1 MKSTRASLWNK
12 LYVSGR
18 GFPRATDVHGSEI
31 CWKKFINAGKFYNA
45 DILILG
51 GDMTGKAIVPFIKD
65 SKGMYKVNFLEED
78 MLLDE
83 EGKARMIK
91 NISDRGYYPIEMTDD
106 RFDELNADSEKV
118 EKIFVDEVLKMAER
132 WVAFADE
139 KLEGTGI
146 KCFVCPGN
154 DDMFEMDEVLESSK
168 SIIMSEGKILDL
180 DGHYNMISTGWS
192 NPTPWDT
199 HRECSEEEITEKIE
213 AMASKVENIDRCVF
227 NLHAPPFG
235 SGLDEAPEL
244 DENLRP
250 KYAGRSLI
258 PVGSTAVRDAILKY
272 QPPLAL
278 TGHIHEGRGIKR
290 MKNTFVV
297 NPGSSY
303 EQSTLL
309 GAIIEMDKKGVKKY
323 VLTSG

>member
-1 MKSTRASLWNK
+1 MTTI
-12 LYVSGR
+12 
-18 GFPRATDVHGSEI
+18 FFATDVHGSEI

-45 DILILG
+45 DILVLG
-51 GDMTGKAIVPFIKD
+51 GDMTGKALVPFIRD
-65 SKGMYKVNFLEED
+65 SKGMYKVNFLEEE
-78 MLLDE
+78 MLLDD
-83 EGKARMIK
+83 EGKARMMK
-91 NISDRGYYPIEMTDD
+91 NISDRGYYPLDLTDD
-106 RFDELNADSEKV
+106 EYDELNADQEKV
-118 EKIFVDEVLKMAER
+118 EQLFVKHVLDMAER

-139 KLEGTGI
+139 KLAGTGI

-154 DDMFEMDEVLESSK
+154 DDMFEIDAVLESSK
-168 SIIMSEGKILDL
+168 SITMAEGKILDL
-180 DGHYNMISTGWS
+180 DGHYNMLSTGWS

-199 HRECSEEEITEKIE
+199 HRECSEEEIAAKIE
-213 AMASKVENIDRCVF
+213 AMASKVEDINRCVF

-244 DENLRP
+244 DANLRP

-258 PVGSTAVRDAILKY
+258 PVGSTAVRDAIIKY

-290 MKNTFVV
+290 MKKTFVV

-309 GAIIEMDKKGVKKY
+309 GAIIEMDKKGVTKY
-323 VLTSG
+323 ILTSG

>member
-1 MKSTRASLWNK
+1 MTTI
-12 LYVSGR
+12 
-18 GFPRATDVHGSEI
+18 FFATDVHGSEI

-45 DILILG
+45 DILVLG
-51 GDMTGKAIVPFIKD
+51 GDMTGKALVPFIKD
-65 SKGMYKVNFLEED
+65 SKGLYKVNFLEED

-83 EGKARMIK
+83 EGKEKMVK
-91 NISDRGYYPIEMTDD
+91 NISDRGYYPLDLTDD
-106 RFDELNADSEKV
+106 EYDELNADSEKV

-132 WVAFADE
+132 WVEFADR

-154 DDMFEMDEVLESSK
+154 DDMFEIDDVLASSK
-168 SIIMSEGKILDL
+168 TITMAEGKVLDL
-180 DGHYNMISTGWS
+180 DGHYEMLSSGWS

-199 HRECSEEEITEKIE
+199 HRECDEDELTKKIE
-213 AMASKVENIDRCVF
+213 EMAQTVSAIDRCVF

-258 PVGSTAVRDAILKY
+258 PVGSTAVRDAIMKY

-290 MKNTFVV
+290 MKKTFVV

-309 GAIIEMDKKGVKKY
+309 GALIEMDKKEVKKY

>member
-1 MKSTRASLWNK
+1 MTTI
-12 LYVSGR
+12 
-18 GFPRATDVHGSEI
+18 FFATDVHGSEI

-45 DILILG
+45 DILVLG
-51 GDMTGKAIVPFIKD
+51 GDMTGKALVPFIKD
-65 SKGMYKVNFLEED
+65 KQGMYKVNFLEED

-83 EGKARMIK
+83 EDKARMIK
-91 NISDRGYYPIEMTDD
+91 NISDRGYYPIEITDD
-106 RFDELNADSEKV
+106 RYDELNADSEKV
-118 EKIFVDEVLKMAER
+118 EKLFVDEVIKMAER
-132 WVAFADE
+132 WVTFADE
-139 KLEGTGI
+139 KLAGTGI

-154 DDMFEMDEVLESSK
+154 DDMFELDEILASSK
-168 SIIMSEGKILDL
+168 SITMAEGKILDL
-180 DGHYNMISTGWS
+180 DGHYNMLSCGWS

-199 HRECSEEEITEKIE
+199 HRECSEEELAEKIE
-213 AMASKVENIDRCVF
+213 AMTSKITDFNRCVF

-258 PVGSTAVRDAILKY
+258 PVGSTAVRDAINKH

-309 GAIIEMDKKGVKKY
+309 GAILELDKKGVKKY

>member
-1 MKSTRASLWNK
+1 VTTI
-12 LYVSGR
+12 
-18 GFPRATDVHGSEI
+18 FFATDVHGSEI

-45 DILILG
+45 DVLVLG
-51 GDMTGKAIVPFIKD
+51 GDMTGKALVPFIRD
-65 SKGMYKVNFLEED
+65 RKGMYKVNFLEEE
-78 MLLDE
+78 MLLDN
-83 EGKARMIK
+83 EGKARMMK
-91 NISDRGYYPIEMTDD
+91 NISDRGYYPLDLTDD
-106 RFDELNADSEKV
+106 EFEELNADQEKV
-118 EKIFVDEVLKMAER
+118 EQLFVKHVIDMAER
-132 WVAFADE
+132 WVVFADE
-139 KLEGTGI
+139 KLAGTGI
-146 KCFVCPGN
+146 RCFVCPGN
-154 DDMFEMDEVLESSK
+154 DDMFEIDNILENSK
-168 SIIMSEGKILDL
+168 SITMAEGKVLDL
-180 DGHYNMISTGWS
+180 DGHYKMISTGWS

-213 AMASKVENIDRCVF
+213 AMAARVDHMDRCIF

-235 SGLDEAPEL
+235 SGLDDAPEL

-258 PVGSTAVRDAILKY
+258 PVGSTAVRDAIVKY

-290 MKNTFVV
+290 MKKTFVV

-303 EQSTLL
+303 EQGTLL
-309 GAIIEMDKKGVKKY
+309 GAIIEVDKKGVSKY

>member
-1 MKSTRASLWNK
+1 MTTI
-12 LYVSGR
+12 
-18 GFPRATDVHGSEI
+18 FFATDVHGSEI

-45 DILILG
+45 DILVLG
-51 GDMTGKAIVPFIKD
+51 GDMTGKALVPFIKD
-65 SKGMYKVNFLEED
+65 ARGKYKVNFLEEE

-83 EGKARMIK
+83 EGKITMEK
-91 NISDRGYYPIEMTDD
+91 NISDRGYYPIDVTDD
-106 RFDELNADSEKV
+106 EYDELNADSEKV
-118 EKIFVDEVLKMAER
+118 EQLFVERVLLMAER
-132 WVAFADE
+132 WVSFADQ
-139 KLEGTGI
+139 KLAGTGI

-154 DDMFEMDEVLESSK
+154 DDMFELDAVLDSSK
-168 SIIMSEGKILDL
+168 SITMSEGQVLDL
-180 DGHYNMISTGWS
+180 DGYYEMLSSGWS

-199 HRECSEEEITEKIE
+199 HRECSEEEITARIE
-213 AMASKVENIDRCVF
+213 AMVKQVSDMNRCVF

-258 PVGSTAVRDAILKY
+258 PVGSTAVRDAINNY

-290 MKNTFVV
+290 MKKTFVV

>member
-1 MKSTRASLWNK
+1 MTTI
-12 LYVSGR
+12 
-18 GFPRATDVHGSEI
+18 FFATDVHGSEI

-45 DILILG
+45 DILVLG
-51 GDMTGKAIVPFIKD
+51 GDMTGKALVPFIKD
-65 SKGMYKVNFLEED
+65 KQGMYKVNFLEED

-91 NISDRGYYPIEMTDD
+91 NISDRGYYPIEITDD
-106 RFDELNADSEKV
+106 RYDELNADSEKV
-118 EKIFVDEVLKMAER
+118 EKLFVDEVMMMAER
-132 WVAFADE
+132 WVTFADE
-139 KLEGTGI
+139 KLAGTGI

-154 DDMFEMDEVLESSK
+154 DDMFELDEILASSK
-168 SIIMSEGKILDL
+168 SITMAEGKILDL
-180 DGHYNMISTGWS
+180 DGHYNMLSCGWS

-199 HRECSEEEITEKIE
+199 HRECSEEELAEKIE
-213 AMASKVENIDRCVF
+213 AMASKITDFSRCVF

-258 PVGSTAVRDAILKY
+258 PVGSTAVRDAINKY

-309 GAIIEMDKKGVKKY
+309 GAILELDKKGVKKY

>member
-1 MKSTRASLWNK
+1 MTTI
-12 LYVSGR
+12 
-18 GFPRATDVHGSEI
+18 FFATDVHGSEI

-45 DILILG
+45 DVLVLG
-51 GDMTGKAIVPFIKD
+51 GDMTGKALVPFIKD
-65 SKGMYKVNFLEED
+65 KQGMYKVNFLEED

-91 NISDRGYYPIEMTDD
+91 NISDRGYYPIEITDD
-106 RFDELNADSEKV
+106 RYDELNADSEKV
-118 EKIFVDEVLKMAER
+118 EKLFVDEVIKMAER
-132 WVAFADE
+132 WVTFADE
-139 KLEGTGI
+139 KLAGTGI

-154 DDMFEMDEVLESSK
+154 DDMFELDEILASSK
-168 SIIMSEGKILDL
+168 TITMAEGLILDL
-180 DGHYNMISTGWS
+180 DGHYNMLSCGWS

-199 HRECSEEEITEKIE
+199 HRECSEEELAEKIE
-213 AMASKVENIDRCVF
+213 AMASKVSDINRCVF
-227 NLHAPPFG
+227 NMHAPPFG

-258 PVGSTAVRDAILKY
+258 PVGSTAVRDAINKY

>member
-1 MKSTRASLWNK
+1 MTTI
-12 LYVSGR
+12 
-18 GFPRATDVHGSEI
+18 FFATDVHGSEI

-45 DILILG
+45 DILVLG
-51 GDMTGKAIVPFIKD
+51 GDMTGKALVPFIKD
-65 SKGMYKVNFLEED
+65 AQGKYKVNFLEEE

-83 EGKARMIK
+83 EGKLTMEK
-91 NISDRGYYPIEMTDD
+91 NISDRGYYPINVTDD
-106 RFDELNADSEKV
+106 EYDELNADSEKV
-118 EKIFVDEVLKMAER
+118 EQLFVERVLLMAER
-132 WVAFADE
+132 WVKFADE
-139 KLEGTGI
+139 KLAGNGM

-154 DDMFEMDEVLESSK
+154 DDMFELDDVLASSK
-168 SIIMSEGKILDL
+168 TITMSEGQILDL
-180 DGHYNMISTGWS
+180 DGYYEMLSSGWS

-199 HRECSEEEITEKIE
+199 HRECSEEELAAKIE
-213 AMASKVENIDRCVF
+213 AMASKISDIDRCVF

-258 PVGSTAVRDAILKY
+258 PVGSTAVRDAIMKY

-290 MKNTFVV
+290 MKRTFVV

>member
-1 MKSTRASLWNK
+1 
-12 LYVSGR
+12 
-18 GFPRATDVHGSEI
+18 
-31 CWKKFINAGKFYNA
+31 
-45 DILILG
+45 
-51 GDMTGKAIVPFIKD
+51 MTGKALVPFIKD
-65 SKGMYKVNFLEED
+65 KQGMYKVNFLEEE

-91 NISDRGYYPIEMTDD
+91 NISDRGYYPIEITDD
-106 RFDELNADSEKV
+106 RYDELNADSEKV
-118 EKIFVDEVLKMAER
+118 EKLFVDEVIMMAER
-132 WVAFADE
+132 WVTFADE
-139 KLEGTGI
+139 KLAGTGI

-154 DDMFEMDEVLESSK
+154 DDMFELDEILASSK
-168 SIIMSEGKILDL
+168 SITMAEGKILDL
-180 DGHYNMISTGWS
+180 DGYYNMLSCGWS

-199 HRECSEEEITEKIE
+199 HRECSEEDLAEKIE
-213 AMASKVENIDRCVF
+213 AMASKVTDIDRCVF

-258 PVGSTAVRDAILKY
+258 PVGSTAVRDAINKY

-290 MKNTFVV
+290 MKKTFVV

-309 GAIIEMDKKGVKKY
+309 GAIIELDKKGVKKY

>member
-1 MKSTRASLWNK
+1 
-12 LYVSGR
+12 
-18 GFPRATDVHGSEI
+18 
-31 CWKKFINAGKFYNA
+31 
-45 DILILG
+45 
-51 GDMTGKAIVPFIKD
+51 
-65 SKGMYKVNFLEED
+65 
-78 MLLDE
+78 MLLDT
-83 EGKARMIK
+83 EGKERMFK
-91 NISDRGYYPIEMTDD
+91 NISDRGYYPLELTDD
-106 RFDELNADSEKV
+106 EYDELNADQEKV
-118 EKIFVDEVLKMAER
+118 EKIFVEHVLTMAER

-139 KLEGTGI
+139 KLAGTGI

-154 DDMFEMDEVLESSK
+154 DDMFEIDAVLEASK
-168 SIIMSEGKILDL
+168 SITMAEGKLLDL
-180 DGHYNMISTGWS
+180 DGYYEMLSTGWA

-199 HRECSEEEITEKIE
+199 HRECSEEEITARIE
-213 AMASKVENIDRCVF
+213 AMTSQVSDINRCVF

-258 PVGSTAVRDAILKY
+258 PVGSTAVRDAIMKY

-290 MKNTFVV
+290 MKKTFVV

-309 GAIIEMDKKGVKKY
+309 GAIIEMDKKGVTKY

>member
-1 MKSTRASLWNK
+1 MTTI
-12 LYVSGR
+12 
-18 GFPRATDVHGSEI
+18 FFATDVHGSEI

-45 DILILG
+45 DILVLG
-51 GDMTGKAIVPFIKD
+51 GDMTGKALVPFIKD
-65 SKGMYKVNFLEED
+65 KQGMYKVNFLEED
-78 MLLDE
+78 MLLNE

-91 NISDRGYYPIEMTDD
+91 NISDRGYYPIEITDD
-106 RFDELNADSEKV
+106 RYDELNADSEKV
-118 EKIFVDEVLKMAER
+118 EKLFVDEVLMMAER

-139 KLEGTGI
+139 KLAGTGI

-154 DDMFEMDEVLESSK
+154 DDMFELDDVLASSK
-168 SIIMSEGKILDL
+168 SITMAEGKILDL
-180 DGHYNMISTGWS
+180 DGHYNMLSTGWS

-199 HRECSEEEITEKIE
+199 HRECSEEEIAEKIE
-213 AMASKVENIDRCVF
+213 AMASKVIDIDRCVF

-258 PVGSTAVRDAILKY
+258 PVGSTAVRDAINKY

-290 MKNTFVV
+290 MKKTFVV

-309 GAIIEMDKKGVKKY
+309 GAIIELDKKGVKKY

>member
-1 MKSTRASLWNK
+1 MTTI
-12 LYVSGR
+12 
-18 GFPRATDVHGSEI
+18 FFATDVHGSEI

-258 PVGSTAVRDAILKY
+258 PVGSTAVRDAIIKY

>member
-1 MKSTRASLWNK
+1 MTTI
-12 LYVSGR
+12 
-18 GFPRATDVHGSEI
+18 FFATDVHGSEI

-45 DILILG
+45 DVLVLG
-51 GDMTGKAIVPFIKD
+51 GDMTGKALVPFIKD
-65 SKGMYKVNFLEED
+65 ARGMYKVNFLEED

-83 EGKARMIK
+83 EGKERMIK
-91 NISDRGYYPIEMTDD
+91 NISDRGYYPIEISDD
-106 RFDELNADSEKV
+106 RYDELNADSEKV
-118 EKIFVDEVLKMAER
+118 EKLFVDEVMKMAER

-139 KLEGTGI
+139 KLAGTGI

-154 DDMFEMDEVLESSK
+154 DDMFELDDVLASSK
-168 SIIMSEGKILDL
+168 TITMAEGQVLDL
-180 DGHYNMISTGWS
+180 DGYYDMLSCGWS

-199 HRECSEEEITEKIE
+199 HRECSEEEITAKIE
-213 AMASKVENIDRCVF
+213 AMASQVSDINRCVF

-258 PVGSTAVRDAILKY
+258 PVGSTAVRDAIIKY

-290 MKNTFVV
+290 MKKTFVV

>member
-1 MKSTRASLWNK
+1 MTTI
-12 LYVSGR
+12 
-18 GFPRATDVHGSEI
+18 FFATDVHGSEI

-45 DILILG
+45 DVLVLG
-51 GDMTGKAIVPFIKD
+51 GDMTGKALVPFIKD
-65 SKGMYKVNFLEED
+65 AQGMYKVNFLEED

-83 EGKARMIK
+83 EGKTRMIK
-91 NISDRGYYPIEMTDD
+91 NISDRGYYPIEITDD
-106 RFDELNADSEKV
+106 RYDELNADSDKV
-118 EKIFVDEVLKMAER
+118 EKLFVDEVMKMAER

-139 KLEGTGI
+139 KLAGTGI

-154 DDMFEMDEVLESSK
+154 DDMFELDDVLASSK
-168 SIIMSEGKILDL
+168 SITMAEGQILDL
-180 DGHYNMISTGWS
+180 DGYYNMLSCGWS

-199 HRECSEEEITEKIE
+199 HRECSEEELAERIE
-213 AMASKVENIDRCVF
+213 AMASKVTDINRCVF
-227 NLHAPPFG
+227 NLHAPPYG

-258 PVGSTAVRDAILKY
+258 PVGSTAVRDAIMKY

-290 MKNTFVV
+290 MKKTFVV

-309 GAIIEMDKKGVKKY
+309 GTIIEMDKSGVKKY

>member
-1 MKSTRASLWNK
+1 MTTI
-12 LYVSGR
+12 
-18 GFPRATDVHGSEI
+18 FFATDVHGSEI

-45 DILILG
+45 DILVLG
-51 GDMTGKAIVPFIKD
+51 GDMTGKALVPFIKD
-65 SKGMYKVNFLEED
+65 AQGKYKVNFLEEE

-83 EGKARMIK
+83 EGKLTMEK
-91 NISDRGYYPIEMTDD
+91 NISDRGYYPINVTDD
-106 RFDELNADSEKV
+106 EYDELNADSEKV
-118 EKIFVDEVLKMAER
+118 EQLFVERVLLMAER
-132 WVAFADE
+132 WVKFADE
-139 KLEGTGI
+139 KLAGTGI

-154 DDMFEMDEVLESSK
+154 DDMFELDDVLASSK
-168 SIIMSEGKILDL
+168 TITMSEGQILDL
-180 DGHYNMISTGWS
+180 DGYYEMLSSGWS

-199 HRECSEEEITEKIE
+199 HRECSEEELAAKIE
-213 AMASKVENIDRCVF
+213 AMASKISDIDRCVF

-258 PVGSTAVRDAILKY
+258 PVGSTAVRDAIMKY

-290 MKNTFVV
+290 MKKTFVV

>member
-1 MKSTRASLWNK
+1 MTTI
-12 LYVSGR
+12 
-18 GFPRATDVHGSEI
+18 FFATDVHGSEI

-45 DILILG
+45 DILVLG
-51 GDMTGKAIVPFIKD
+51 GDMTGKALVPFIKD
-65 SKGMYKVNFLEED
+65 AQGKYKVNFLEEE

-83 EGKARMIK
+83 AGKLTMEK
-91 NISDRGYYPIEMTDD
+91 NISDRGYYPINVTDD
-106 RFDELNADSEKV
+106 EYDELNADSEKV
-118 EKIFVDEVLKMAER
+118 EQLFVERVLLMAER
-132 WVAFADE
+132 WVTFADE
-139 KLEGTGI
+139 KLAGTGI

-154 DDMFEMDEVLESSK
+154 DDMFELDAVLDSSK
-168 SIIMSEGKILDL
+168 SITMSEGQIHDL
-180 DGHYNMISTGWS
+180 DGYYNMLSSGWS

-199 HRECSEEEITEKIE
+199 HRECSEEELAAKIE
-213 AMASKVENIDRCVF
+213 AMASKITDIDRCVF

-258 PVGSTAVRDAILKY
+258 PVGSTAVRDAIMKY

-290 MKNTFVV
+290 MKKTFVV

-309 GAIIEMDKKGVKKY
+309 GAIIELDKNGVKKY

>member
-1 MKSTRASLWNK
+1 
-12 LYVSGR
+12 
-18 GFPRATDVHGSEI
+18 
-31 CWKKFINAGKFYNA
+31 
-45 DILILG
+45 
-51 GDMTGKAIVPFIKD
+51 
-65 SKGMYKVNFLEED
+65 
-78 MLLDE
+78 
-83 EGKARMIK
+83 
-91 NISDRGYYPIEMTDD
+91 
-106 RFDELNADSEKV
+106 
-118 EKIFVDEVLKMAER
+118 MAEG
-132 WVAFADE
+132 
-139 KLEGTGI
+139 L
-146 KCFVCPGN
+146 
-154 DDMFEMDEVLESSK
+154 
-168 SIIMSEGKILDL
+168 ILDL
-180 DGHYNMISTGWS
+180 DGYYNMLSSGWS

-199 HRECSEEEITEKIE
+199 HRECSEEELAEKIE
-213 AMASKVENIDRCVF
+213 TMAVQVSDLSRCVF

-258 PVGSTAVRDAILKY
+258 PVGSTAVRDAIMKY

-290 MKNTFVV
+290 MKKTFVV

-309 GAIIEMDKKGVKKY
+309 GAIIEMDQKGVKKY

>member
-1 MKSTRASLWNK
+1 MTTI
-12 LYVSGR
+12 
-18 GFPRATDVHGSEI
+18 FFATDVHGSEI

>member
-1 MKSTRASLWNK
+1 MTTI
-12 LYVSGR
+12 
-18 GFPRATDVHGSEI
+18 FFATDVHGSEI

-45 DILILG
+45 DILVLG
-51 GDMTGKAIVPFIKD
+51 GDMTGKALVPFIKD
-65 SKGMYKVNFLEED
+65 KQGMYKVNFLEEE

-83 EGKARMIK
+83 EGKLTMEK
-91 NISDRGYYPIEMTDD
+91 NISDRGYYPINVTDD
-106 RFDELNADSEKV
+106 EYDELNADPEKV
-118 EKIFVDEVLKMAER
+118 EKLFVERVLLMAER

-139 KLEGTGI
+139 KLVGTGM

-154 DDMFEMDEVLESSK
+154 DDMFEIDDVLASSK
-168 SIIMSEGKILDL
+168 SITMAEGRILDL
-180 DGHYNMISTGWS
+180 DGHYEMLSSGWS

-199 HRECSEEEITEKIE
+199 HRECSEEELAEKIE
-213 AMASKVENIDRCVF
+213 AMASTISDIDRCVF

-258 PVGSTAVRDAILKY
+258 PVGSTAVRDAIMKY

-290 MKNTFVV
+290 MKKTFVV

>member
-1 MKSTRASLWNK
+1 MTTI
-12 LYVSGR
+12 
-18 GFPRATDVHGSEI
+18 FFATDVHGSEI

-45 DILILG
+45 DILVLG

-106 RFDELNADSEKV
+106 HYDELNADSEKV

-154 DDMFEMDEVLESSK
+154 DDMFEMDEVLEASK

-180 DGHYNMISTGWS
+180 DGYYNMISTGWS

-199 HRECSEEEITEKIE
+199 HRECSEEEIAEKIE
-213 AMASKVENIDRCVF
+213 AMASKVENFDRCVF

-258 PVGSTAVRDAILKY
+258 PVGSTAVRDAINKY

-290 MKNTFVV
+290 MKKTFVV

>member
-1 MKSTRASLWNK
+1 MTTI
-12 LYVSGR
+12 
-18 GFPRATDVHGSEI
+18 FFATDVHGSEI

-45 DILILG
+45 DILVLG

-106 RFDELNADSEKV
+106 RYDELNADSEKV

-154 DDMFEMDEVLESSK
+154 DDMFEMDEILEASK
-168 SIIMSEGKILDL
+168 SITMSEGKILDL

-199 HRECSEEEITEKIE
+199 HRECSEEEIAEKIE

-258 PVGSTAVRDAILKY
+258 PVGSTAVRDAIMKY

-290 MKNTFVV
+290 MKKTFVV

>member
-1 MKSTRASLWNK
+1 MTTI
-12 LYVSGR
+12 
-18 GFPRATDVHGSEI
+18 FFATDVHGSEI

-45 DILILG
+45 DVLVLG
-51 GDMTGKAIVPFIKD
+51 GDMTGKALVPFIKD
-65 SKGMYKVNFLEED
+65 AQGMYKVNFLEED

-83 EGKARMIK
+83 EGKTRMIK
-91 NISDRGYYPIEMTDD
+91 NISDRGYYPIEITDD
-106 RFDELNADSEKV
+106 RYDELNADSDKV
-118 EKIFVDEVLKMAER
+118 EKLFVDEVMKMAER

-139 KLEGTGI
+139 KLAGTGI

-154 DDMFEMDEVLESSK
+154 DDMFELDDVLASSK
-168 SIIMSEGKILDL
+168 AITMAEGQILDL
-180 DGHYNMISTGWS
+180 DGYYNMLSCGWS

-199 HRECSEEEITEKIE
+199 HRECSEEELAERIE
-213 AMASKVENIDRCVF
+213 AMASKVTDINRCVF
-227 NLHAPPFG
+227 NLHAPPYG

-258 PVGSTAVRDAILKY
+258 PVGSTAVRDAIMKY

-290 MKNTFVV
+290 MKKTFVV

-309 GAIIEMDKKGVKKY
+309 GTIIEMDKSGVKKY

>member
-1 MKSTRASLWNK
+1 MTTI
-12 LYVSGR
+12 
-18 GFPRATDVHGSEI
+18 FFATDVHGSEI

-106 RFDELNADSEKV
+106 RYDELNADSEKV
-118 EKIFVDEVLKMAER
+118 EQIFVKEVLKMAER

-146 KCFVCPGN
+146 KCYVCPGN
-154 DDMFEMDEVLESSK
+154 DDMFEMDEVLEASK

-199 HRECSEEEITEKIE
+199 HRECTEEEIAQKIE

-227 NLHAPPFG
+227 NMHAPPFG

>member
-1 MKSTRASLWNK
+1 MTTI
-12 LYVSGR
+12 
-18 GFPRATDVHGSEI
+18 FFATDVHGSEI

-45 DILILG
+45 DVLVLG
-51 GDMTGKAIVPFIKD
+51 GDMTGKALVPFIRD
-65 SKGMYKVNFLEED
+65 RKGMYKVNFLEEE
-78 MLLDE
+78 MLLDN
-83 EGKARMIK
+83 EGKARMMK
-91 NISDRGYYPIEMTDD
+91 NISDRGYYPLDLTDD
-106 RFDELNADSEKV
+106 EFEELNADQEKV
-118 EKIFVDEVLKMAER
+118 EQLFVKHVIDMAER
-132 WVAFADE
+132 WVVFADE
-139 KLEGTGI
+139 KLAGTGI
-146 KCFVCPGN
+146 RCFVCPGN
-154 DDMFEMDEVLESSK
+154 DDMFEIDNILENSK
-168 SIIMSEGKILDL
+168 SITMAEGKVLDL
-180 DGHYNMISTGWS
+180 DGHYKMISTGWS

-213 AMASKVENIDRCVF
+213 AMAARVDHMDRCIF

-235 SGLDEAPEL
+235 SGLDDAPEL

-258 PVGSTAVRDAILKY
+258 PVGSTAVRDAIVKY

-290 MKNTFVV
+290 MKKTFVV

-303 EQSTLL
+303 EQGTLL
-309 GAIIEMDKKGVKKY
+309 GAIIEVDKKGVSKY

>member
-1 MKSTRASLWNK
+1 MSTI
-12 LYVSGR
+12 
-18 GFPRATDVHGSEI
+18 FFATDVHGSEI

-45 DILILG
+45 DIIILG
-51 GDMTGKAIVPFIKD
+51 GDMTGKALVPFIKND
-65 SKGMYKVNFLEED
+65 KGKYKVNFLEEE

-83 EGKARMIK
+83 EGKEAMEK
-91 NISDRGYYPIEMTDD
+91 NISDRGYYPINLTDD
-106 RFDELNADSEKV
+106 QFEELSQDKEKV
-118 EKIFVDEVLKMAER
+118 EKLFVEEVLKVAER
-132 WVAFADE
+132 WVAYADE
-139 KLEGTGI
+139 KLAGTGI

-154 DDMFEMDEVLESSK
+154 DDMFEIDEVLATSK
-168 SIIMSEGKILDL
+168 TITMAEGKILDL
-180 DGHYNMISTGWS
+180 DGYYEMLSSGWS

-199 HRECSEEEITEKIE
+199 HRECNEERLAEIIE
-213 AMASKVENIDRCVF
+213 AMASKITDFNRCVF
-227 NLHAPPFG
+227 NLHAPPYG

-258 PVGSTAVRDAILKY
+258 PVGSYAVRDVIMKY

-278 TGHIHEGRGIKR
+278 VGHIHEGRGIKR
-290 MKNTFVV
+290 LKKTFIV

-303 EQSTLL
+303 EQGTLL
-309 GAIIEMDKKGVKKY
+309 GAIIEMDKKGISKY